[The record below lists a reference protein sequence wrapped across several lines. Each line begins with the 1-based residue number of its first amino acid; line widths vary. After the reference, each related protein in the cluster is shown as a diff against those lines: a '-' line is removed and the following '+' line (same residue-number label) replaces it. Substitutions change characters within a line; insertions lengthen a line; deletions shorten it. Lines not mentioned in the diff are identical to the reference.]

1 MDMLAQDRVSPGL
14 ARFIESLS
22 QEDKECLVGILREP
36 KTFIAED
43 MMDVLAI
50 LRQLQSENSNQENR
64 EEA

>member
-1 MDMLAQDRVSPGL
+1 MLAQDRVSPGL

-22 QEDKECLVGILREP
+22 QEDKESLVGILREP

-43 MMDVLAI
+43 MTDVLAI
-50 LRQLQSENSNQENR
+50 LRQLQSENSTQETR